1 MAVAG
6 KVNVVPAEEK
16 TTEEE
21 PFLYATKQVK

>member
-6 KVNVVPAEEK
+6 KINVVPAEEK
-16 TTEEE
+16 SADEE